1 MGCRPR
7 RNCGI
12 TSALGMSED
21 SDLHNPPA
29 DIGAVAPEDPNEL
42 RDECLELVF
51 GFDSVKSFSGFDGD

>member
-1 MGCRPR
+1 
-7 RNCGI
+7 
-12 TSALGMSED
+12 MSED
-21 SDLHNPPA
+21 SDLHNPLA